1 MAHQTVIDWS
11 RPMEQEQSM
20 EDEWDALVA
29 QADLDGLDA

>member
-11 RPMEQEQSM
+11 KPMEEEQAM

-29 QADLDGLDA
+29 NADLEGLE